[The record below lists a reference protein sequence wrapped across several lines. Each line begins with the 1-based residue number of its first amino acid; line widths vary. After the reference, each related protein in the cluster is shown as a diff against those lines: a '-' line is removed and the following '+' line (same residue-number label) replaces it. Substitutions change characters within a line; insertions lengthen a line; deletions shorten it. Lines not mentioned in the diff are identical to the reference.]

1 MAEISSNGL
10 LTCGASQQLITNQ
23 QSFLCSTKSA
33 EHNYSKKPQGTGGHW
48 KQNDNVIEKTD
59 VSGKTFVRFRLASAV
74 ETPMAMA
81 TLCENYRRAIDA
93 EIAVDVNGASPRQ
106 SSADP
111 GGRRRASGQSAP
123 ATRRAVSAKCTK
135 GTPSTDQSSPA

>member
-1 MAEISSNGL
+1 MPCLPPVALGSNSMASGL
-10 LTCGASQQLITNQ
+10 PGICCT
-23 QSFLCSTKSA
+23 ST
-33 EHNYSKKPQGTGGHW
+33 
-48 KQNDNVIEKTD
+48 
-59 VSGKTFVRFRLASAV
+59 
-74 ETPMAMA
+74 
-81 TLCENYRRAIDA
+81 
-93 EIAVDVNGASPRQ
+93 SPRQ